1 MTGRARKITA
11 VTTDSDPG
19 SAAFTAATTGR
30 REPGVPPD
38 DGRVRLVLVRH
49 GRTPSNLGHVLD
61 TVLPGPS
68 LDEVGAAQADEVAA
82 LLADWPVRAVHASVA
97 ARARETAAPI
107 AARLGIEV
115 SLLDGVHE
123 ISVGDLNGRSDDEA
137 KTIFDDVFTSWWDG
151 DTARR
156 QPGGDSA
163 DDLRARFLPDVE
175 RALTG
180 VTDGAVVIV
189 SHGAAIRLAMSTL
202 LAGRDGETWA
212 RDNLV
217 PNTGRIVLRADPDGW
232 TLESHDPMPGT

>member
-1 MTGRARKITA
+1 MTTE
-11 VTTDSDPG
+11 SDPG

-49 GRTPSNLGHVLD
+49 GRTPSNVQHVLD
-61 TVLPGPS
+61 TMLPGPS

-82 LLADWPVRAVHASVA
+82 LLAGWPVRAVHASVA
-97 ARARETAAPI
+97 ARARETAEPI
-107 AARLGIEV
+107 AARHRTEV
-115 SLLDGVHE
+115 SVLHGVHE
-123 ISVGDLNGRSDDEA
+123 ISVGDLHGRSDEEA
-137 KTIFDDVFTSWWDG
+137 TTLFDDVFASWWAG
-151 DTARR
+151 DTARP

-175 RALTG
+175 RALDG
-180 VTDGAVVIV
+180 VTGGAVVIV

-217 PNTGRIVLRADPDGW
+217 PNTGRIVLRVDPDGW
-232 TLESHDPMPGT
+232 TLESHDPMPGS

>member
-1 MTGRARKITA
+1 MTTE
-11 VTTDSDPG
+11 SDPG

-49 GRTPSNLGHVLD
+49 GRTPANLRHVLD

-68 LDEVGAAQADEVAA
+68 LDGVGSAQADEVAA
-82 LLADWPVRAVHASVA
+82 LLADWPVRAVHASLA
-97 ARARETAAPI
+97 ARARETAAAI
-107 AARLGIEV
+107 AARHRTDV
-115 SLLDGVHE
+115 SVLDGVHE
-123 ISVGDLNGRSDDEA
+123 ISVGELDGRSDDEA
-137 KTIFDDVFTSWWDG
+137 KELFDDVFASWWDG
-151 DTARR
+151 DTGRP

-163 DDLRARFLPDVE
+163 DDLRARFLPDVD
-175 RALTG
+175 RALDG

-202 LAGRDGETWA
+202 LAGRNGETWA
-212 RDNLV
+212 RDNLI

-232 TLESHDPMPGT
+232 TLESHDPMPGD